1 MATRKTQA
9 KRSPSPASVRRV
21 TPAKRPRSA
30 TRSPPAASRGSAP
43 PVSAATVTGA
53 GRLSE
58 KDVATVLKL
67 LKDSGSVELKLT
79 IPAEGHRAAARSIG
93 LDVVEAQP
101 RQAYFFDT
109 PDLALNRAG
118 LILRARRFQGGKG
131 DTVVKVR
138 PVDPA
143 TIDPDLRRSESFKV
157 ELDAMPGGFVCSASF
172 KGSCDGSE
180 VADVASGA
188 MPLRSLFSKEQ
199 LAFFDA
205 RAPKKLRMDKLVVLG
220 PILLLRAKHRAK
232 ELGRNLVVELWIY
245 PDGSHVLE
253 ISTKCEPREA
263 FQVSAEFRSF
273 LAERGIDAGSEQD
286 SKTRVALQ
294 YFKKRLDAGL
304 PL

>member
-1 MATRKTQA
+1 MASRTKKAQRKTRKVSAGKSVATTRAVARKQA
-9 KRSPSPASVRRV
+9 PIA
-21 TPAKRPRSA
+21 TPAADAPE
-30 TRSPPAASRGSAP
+30 SR
-43 PVSAATVTGA
+43 
-53 GRLSE
+53 RLSP

-79 IPAEGHRAAARSIG
+79 VPAEGHRAAARAIG
-93 LDVVEAQP
+93 LDAVEAQP

-118 LILRARRFQGGKG
+118 IILRARRFQGGKG

-143 TIDPDLRRSESFKV
+143 KIDPELRRSESFKV

-172 KGSCDGSE
+172 KGSCAGSA
-180 VADVASGA
+180 VSDVASGT

-205 RAPKKLRMDKLVVLG
+205 RAPKKIRMDKLVVLG
-220 PILLLRAKHRAK
+220 PILLLRAKHNAR
-232 ELGRNLVVELWIY
+232 ELGRNIVIELWIY
-245 PDGSHVLE
+245 PDGSHVFE
-253 ISTKCEPREA
+253 VSTKCEPRDA
-263 FQVSAEFRSF
+263 FQVAAEFRSY
-273 LAERGIDAGSEQD
+273 LADRGIEDRAAQE
-286 SKTRVALQ
+286 SKTRTALM
-294 YFKKRLDAGL
+294 YFKQRLDAGL

>member
-1 MATRKTQA
+1 MATRKTKA
-9 KRSPSPASVRRV
+9 PRSSSPAPVRRT
-21 TPAKRPRSA
+21 TPAKQPRSA
-30 TRSPPAASRGSAP
+30 TRGAAGPKGPAPQVPAA
-43 PVSAATVTGA
+43 TTKGA
-53 GRLSE
+53 GRLSAE
-58 KDVATVLKL
+58 DTATVLKL
-67 LKDSGSVELKLT
+67 LKGSGSVELKLT
-79 IPAEGHRAAARSIG
+79 IPEEGHRAAARSIG
-93 LDVVEAQP
+93 LDAVEAQP

-109 PDLALNRAG
+109 PDLALNKAG
-118 LILRARRFQGGKG
+118 IILRARRFQGGKG

-143 TIDPDLRRSESFKV
+143 TIDPALRRSDSFKV

-199 LAFFDA
+199 LAFYDQ
-205 RAPKKLRMDKLVVLG
+205 RAPKTIRMDRLVVLG

-245 PDGSHVLE
+245 PGGSHVLE

-263 FQVSAEFRSF
+263 FHVSAEFRSF
-273 LAERGIDAGSEQD
+273 LADRGSGALAEQE
-286 SKTRVALQ
+286 TNTLMALQ
-294 YFKKRLDAGL
+294 GVG
-304 PL
+304 

>member
-1 MATRKTQA
+1 MATRTK
-9 KRSPSPASVRRV
+9 KSPGKPPASPASRRRPGARRRATGKRLAH
-21 TPAKRPRSA
+21 TPTA
-30 TRSPPAASRGSAP
+30 
-43 PVSAATVTGA
+43 AATPSA
-53 GRLSE
+53 DRLSP
-58 KDVATVLKL
+58 KDMATVLKL
-67 LKDSGSVELKLT
+67 LKNSGSVELKLT
-79 IPAEGHRAAARSIG
+79 IPAEGHRTAARSIG
-93 LDVVEAQP
+93 LDAVEAQP

-118 LILRARRFQGGKG
+118 IILRARRFQGGKG

-157 ELDAMPGGFVCSASF
+157 ELDAMPGGYVCSASF

-199 LAFFDA
+199 LAYFDA
-205 RAPKKLRMDKLVVLG
+205 RAPKSVRMDKLVVLG
-220 PILLLRAKHRAK
+220 PILLLRAKHAAK
-232 ELGRNLVVELWIY
+232 ELGRNLVMELWIY

-263 FQVSAEFRSF
+263 FQVAAEFRAF
-273 LAERGIDAGSEQD
+273 LAERGIEAGAEQE
-286 SKTRVALQ
+286 SKTRTALQ
-294 YFKKRLDAGL
+294 YFKLRLDAGL
-304 PL
+304 PI